1 MRVFVAG
8 GTGAIGRQLVPQL
21 AAAGHQVIAT
31 TRRPERQAGLAEAG
45 AEPVVLDGLD
55 AVAVGEAV
63 AKAEPEVVIHE
74 MTGIE
79 TISLRSFDQSF
90 AATNELR
97 TRGLDNLLAA
107 ASAAGAGRF
116 IAQSFAGWYA
126 RTGGWVKTEDDPLDP
141 APPAGQRA
149 TVAAG
154 RYLERTVLDWPGA
167 GIVLRYGGLYGPGAS
182 NDITDMV
189 LKRRLPVVGSGAGTW
204 SFVHVAD
211 AASATVAAVT
221 SGAPGIYNIADDEPA
236 PVATWLPA
244 VAAILGARPPLRLPG
259 WLARPVI
266 GETGMSMMT
275 MLRGASNARAR
286 RDLGWTPAW
295 PTWRDGFARAL

>member
-8 GTGAIGRQLVPQL
+8 GTGAIGRELIPQL
-21 AAAGHQVIAT
+21 AASGHQVTAT
-31 TRRPERQAGLAEAG
+31 TRRPGRLAGLREAG

-74 MTGIE
+74 MTGIASV
-79 TISLRSFDQSF
+79 SLRHFDQSF

-116 IAQSFAGWYA
+116 IAQSYAGWYA

-141 APPAGQRA
+141 EPPAGQRA
-149 TVAAG
+149 TVTAG
-154 RYLERTVLDWPGA
+154 RYLERTVLGWPGE
-167 GIVLRYGGLYGPGAS
+167 GIVLRYASLYGPGTA
-182 NDITDMV
+182 DELAGMIRQ
-189 LKRRLPVVGSGAGTW
+189 RRLPVVGSGAGTW
-204 SFVHVAD
+204 SFLHVAD
-211 AASATVAAVT
+211 AASATVAAIA
-221 SGAPGIYNIADDEPA
+221 GARPGIYNIADDEPA

-244 VAAILGARPPLRLPG
+244 AAAILGARPPLRVPG
-259 WLARPVI
+259 WLARPAI
-266 GETGMSMMT
+266 GATGMSMMT
-275 MLRGASNARAR
+275 RLRGASNAKAR
-286 RDLGWTPAW
+286 RELGWTPAW
-295 PTWRDGFARAL
+295 ATWRDGFARGL